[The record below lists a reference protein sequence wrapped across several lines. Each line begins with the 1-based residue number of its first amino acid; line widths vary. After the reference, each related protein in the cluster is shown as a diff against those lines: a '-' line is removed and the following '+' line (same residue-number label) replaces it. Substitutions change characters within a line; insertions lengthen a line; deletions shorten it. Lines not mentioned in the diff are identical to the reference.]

1 MVRNFGDGEYSL
13 RSVGVRRG
21 REFGCTYFL
30 NGNAALSQYGE
41 DSLIAAAIAGG
52 GQRERATYGE
62 VRTEQLFDGANTF
75 GDKQAVALTS
85 MTTLEV
91 ARYSEE
97 THAARRRRE
106 FGIGL
111 ALGEPNYGMGKTM
124 RRILASALMAVTAA
138 GCSVSTQQ
146 EKDLGA
152 QYSQQINS
160 QLPIVQDPEV
170 NRYINV
176 LGDSIAQLTARG
188 GELDW
193 KFYVVNS
200 SEVNAFAVPGGY
212 IYVNRGLIDRAKNL
226 SELAGVLGHE
236 IGHVVKRH
244 SIKQMQQQQGAQV
257 GVTLGCV
264 LLNVCGTGI
273 AQAGIN
279 VAGTAI
285 FAKFSR
291 DDETQADEVG
301 IENVVR
307 AGISPKGIPEMFQIL
322 LDERQSNPGAV
333 ELWFGTHPT
342 EEGRIAD
349 TQAIINKIDPA
360 ILRSLTYDSPR
371 FHDFKQRVQSLP
383 APPPQR
389 RQ

>member
-1 MVRNFGDGEYSL
+1 
-13 RSVGVRRG
+13 
-21 REFGCTYFL
+21 
-30 NGNAALSQYGE
+30 
-41 DSLIAAAIAGG
+41 
-52 GQRERATYGE
+52 
-62 VRTEQLFDGANTF
+62 
-75 GDKQAVALTS
+75 
-85 MTTLEV
+85 
-91 ARYSEE
+91 
-97 THAARRRRE
+97 
-106 FGIGL
+106 
-111 ALGEPNYGMGKTM
+111 M
-124 RRILASALMAVTAA
+124 RRILAGALLAVTVT
-138 GCSVSTQQ
+138 GCGVSTQQ
-146 EKDLGA
+146 EMALGA
-152 QYSQQINS
+152 QYSQQINA
-160 QLPIVQDPEV
+160 QLPIIQDPEV

-176 LGDSIAQLTARG
+176 LGDSIAGLTSRG
-188 GELDW
+188 DLDW
-193 KFYVVNS
+193 HFFVVNS
-200 SEVNAFAVPGGY
+200 AEVNAFAVPGGY
-212 IYVNRGLIDRAKNL
+212 IYVNRGLIERAKNL

-244 SIKQMQQQQGAQV
+244 TIKQMQQQQGAQV

-264 LLNVCGTGI
+264 LLNVCGTEI

-279 VAGTAI
+279 IAGSAI

-301 IENVVR
+301 IDNVVR

-342 EEGRIAD
+342 EESRISD
-349 TQAIINKIDPA
+349 PQSIINRIDPA

-371 FHDFKQRVQSLP
+371 FHDFKQRVQTLP